1 MSAGAISNVY
11 VSIGTRMDKL
21 RTGLAKAQSMV
32 QQAGAKMQAKAQGIG
47 AKLGGALGSKLGGGL
62 GKAVSLVSGEL
73 LATSTAGLAL
83 GAGFAVAAG
92 AAAATAGSMA
102 LIYKM
107 TQSSVEAASALN
119 ETVSKTH
126 TLLGS
131 QVGGDVEAFAK
142 GLQKAGKVGAR
153 QAMESVTMVANSLT
167 NQGVG
172 LGESADLGKML
183 TTRAADIA
191 SQDNMSVDE
200 VLEKIRSGL
209 AGESEPL
216 RSLGIYIS
224 AEEAKKSGM
233 SFGQYAAN
241 AILKQSQRAEGDQD
255 RTGGSLANMQRA
267 GSIRLEAAMESLG
280 ASFMVFHQAIEMVK
294 GRIIA
299 AFLAI
304 SENPAFARLGAAL
317 AQISLNLTNWF
328 TNVFGGPVMW
338 VINAFVNVLTW
349 AFEKIA
355 WVTQAME
362 NYTVAPLTT
371 FKLAILTYIDT
382 LIWAVNIIPEIV
394 KSYTGIN
401 FSIDRSGLKEA
412 MAKYEQD
419 IRDAGGYKGQ
429 DQVKKLQDAN
439 KAPSGDQKAALQT
452 GGGKAGEEQKSS
464 RSSFTTLLADAVGG
478 MDKKYQKD
486 MLTATQEIAA
496 NTKPN
501 AAPGVQPVASVGT
514 LKTNTKMNVASL
526 AEAL

>member
-62 GKAVSLVSGEL
+62 GKAVSMVSGEL
-73 LATSTAGLAL
+73 LATSGAGLAL
-83 GAGFAVAAG
+83 GAGFATAAA

-102 LIYKM
+102 IIYKM

-304 SENPAFARLGAAL
+304 SENPAFARLGEAL
-317 AQISLNLTNWF
+317 AQISVNLSNWF
-328 TNVFGGPVMW
+328 SNTFGGPMMG
-338 VINAFVNVLTW
+338 VINAFVNVLSW
-349 AFEKIA
+349 SFQQVARI
-355 WVTQAME
+355 TQLME
-362 NYTVAPLTT
+362 NYTVAPLSVM
-371 FKLAILTYIDT
+371 KLALFKFVEVLVT
-382 LIWAVNIIPEIV
+382 LINGVLGLVQRI
-394 KSYTGIN
+394 TGIDMTLDTKW
-401 FSIDRSGLKEA
+401 ITEA
-412 MAKYEQD
+412 QDKARQD

-429 DQVKKLQDAN
+429 EAVQNMKDAN
-439 KAPSGDQKAALQT
+439 KAPSGNQAAALQT
-452 GGGKAGEEQKSS
+452 ANGKAGEEQKSS

-478 MDKKYQKD
+478 MDKKYEKD

-501 AAPGVQPVASVGT
+501 AAPGVQPVASTGS
-514 LKTNTKMNVASL
+514 LKTHSGMNVASL
-526 AEAL
+526 AEAI